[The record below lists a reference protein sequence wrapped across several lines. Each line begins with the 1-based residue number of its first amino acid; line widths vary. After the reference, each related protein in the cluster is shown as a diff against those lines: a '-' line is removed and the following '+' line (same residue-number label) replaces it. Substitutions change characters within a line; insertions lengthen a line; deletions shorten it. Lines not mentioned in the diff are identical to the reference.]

1 MKQLIILIMASCLF
15 LGCQRP
21 SVNVEK
27 PSNPVNTF
35 VMTDSLKK
43 VRLEFLKMEKADQD
57 SVYKQFSGSALFLK
71 NNKVLKSTDKF
82 DPIFGRVQSDF
93 GWNREKYP
101 DFTTAVS
108 EFLKEQGYEQPRM
121 LDSET
126 NRTWF
131 YNIFY
136 SISMSLKNE

>member
-1 MKQLIILIMASCLF
+1 
-15 LGCQRP
+15 
-21 SVNVEK
+21 
-27 PSNPVNTF
+27 
-35 VMTDSLKK
+35 MTDSLKK